1 MRKQAARLVPG
12 SLGSSWVPAATD
24 IEDPPPR
31 SASREARRS
40 IARPGR
46 LGTALALLLMAGATS
61 PARAEPARVRL
72 DAMNREIRQLRTEV
86 QALRAILA
94 EIAELDRQRSALLAK
109 ALGLD
114 PGAAMARREPIR
126 PAASPTLSSSAPL
139 PPSDLEAP
147 TGSPNPAAPSLEG
160 SGLPAAGGAAG
171 MASGRAPAAAPVHRR
186 PPEVP
191 SGTIHGKVAVPP
203 GEPVA
208 YVYVENLEEPAVR
221 GKRVTIQ
228 QVGKKF
234 VPGWAVIQ
242 RGTAIEFP
250 NLDNIYHNVF
260 SLSSG
265 NSFDLGLYNSSA
277 EAKGHTFNEPG
288 AVDIYCNIHPQ
299 MAASALVVPN
309 RYFAKVKPDG
319 EFEIKGVPRG
329 KRKVVAWA
337 PGARLTSQWVE
348 LDGETSEISLK
359 LEPKTLGHTNKQGH
373 AYGSYE

>member
-1 MRKQAARLVPG
+1 
-12 SLGSSWVPAATD
+12 
-24 IEDPPPR
+24 
-31 SASREARRS
+31 
-40 IARPGR
+40 
-46 LGTALALLLMAGATS
+46 MAGATG
-61 PARAEPARVRL
+61 
-72 DAMNREIRQLRTEV
+72 N
-86 QALRAILA
+86 
-94 EIAELDRQRSALLAK
+94 
-109 ALGLD
+109 
-114 PGAAMARREPIR
+114 R
-126 PAASPTLSSSAPL
+126 PAGASVAV
-139 PPSDLEAP
+139 
-147 TGSPNPAAPSLEG
+147 
-160 SGLPAAGGAAG
+160 
-171 MASGRAPAAAPVHRR
+171 VHRR
-186 PPEVP
+186 PPEPP
-191 SGTIHGKVAVPP
+191 SGTIRGKVTVPP

-234 VPGWAVIQ
+234 VPGWAVVQ

-277 EAKGHTFNEPG
+277 EAKGHTFNEAG

-348 LDGETSEISLK
+348 LEGETSEISLK
-359 LEPKTLGHTNKQGH
+359 LEPKTLGHANKQGH

>member
-1 MRKQAARLVPG
+1 LRKPLASSLKISVSRASAAMDAGG
-12 SLGSSWVPAATD
+12 SPASSASGEARVPAA
-24 IEDPPPR
+24 R
-31 SASREARRS
+31 SF
-40 IARPGR
+40 R
-46 LGTALALLLMAGATS
+46 LRAGLTLFLLAGAAS
-61 PARAEPARVRL
+61 PARAEPTRARL

-86 QALRAILA
+86 QGLRAILS

-109 ALGLD
+109 ALGVE
-114 PGAAMARREPIR
+114 PGNPMPRRETVR
-126 PAASPTLSSSAPL
+126 PVASAPFSSSAPL
-139 PPSDLEAP
+139 PPSDLDAP

-160 SGLPAAGGAAG
+160 SATPGTAGAAG
-171 MASGRAPAAAPVHRR
+171 NRPAGTSVAVVHRR
-186 PPEVP
+186 PPEPP
-191 SGTIHGKVAVPP
+191 SGTIRGKVAVPP

-234 VPGWAVIQ
+234 VPGWAVVQ
-242 RGTAIEFP
+242 RGTAIDFP

-277 EAKGHTFNEPG
+277 EAKGHTFNEAG

-348 LDGETSEISLK
+348 LEGETSEISLK
-359 LEPKTLGHTNKQGH
+359 LEPKTLGHANKQGH

>member
-1 MRKQAARLVPG
+1 MRKQL
-12 SLGSSWVPAATD
+12 
-24 IEDPPPR
+24 
-31 SASREARRS
+31 
-40 IARPGR
+40 ARPLAYTIR
-46 LGTALALLLMAGATS
+46 SSVSSALALLLLTS
-61 PARAEPARVRL
+61 GGPADAAEPPRARL
-72 DAMNREIRQLRTEV
+72 DSMSRELRQLRTEV

-109 ALGLD
+109 ALGM
-114 PGAAMARREPIR
+114 PEAGGSGRRTAEAARAPVLPPAPP
-126 PAASPTLSSSAPL
+126 PAARE
-139 PPSDLEAP
+139 LE
-147 TGSPNPAAPSLEG
+147 AAPSGAPSLG
-160 SGLPAAGGAAG
+160 PPAETTL
-171 MASGRAPAAAPVHRR
+171 APVAAAPPSPPPAPRRAAATAAATAAPAPVVHRR
-186 PPEVP
+186 PPEVVVG
-191 SGTIHGKVAVPP
+191 SIRGKVAVPP

-208 YVYVENLEEPAVR
+208 YVYVENVEEAAVH
-221 GKRVTIQ
+221 GKRVAIQ
-228 QVGKKF
+228 QLGKKF
-234 VPGWAVIQ
+234 VPEWAVVQ

-277 EAKGHTFNEPG
+277 DAKAHTFNEAG

-299 MAASALVVPN
+299 MSASALVVPN

-319 EFEIKGVPRG
+319 SFEIKGVPRG

-348 LDGETSEISLK
+348 LEGELSEVTLK
-359 LEPKTLGHTNKQGH
+359 LEPKTMGHTNKQGR